1 MDKPKQMIVVRRD
14 LRMRKGKIAAQAGH
28 ACVTAVLAALE
39 REGRLAEVHAENGGI
54 VLTPSDKPATPL
66 SEWFARG
73 VAKVCLYVNSEEEL
87 LAIDQKAKAAGLIS
101 ALICDNGI
109 TEFHGRPTY
118 TCLAFEPALPETV
131 DPITGDLP
139 LF

>member
-14 LRMRKGKIAAQAGH
+14 LKMRKGKIAAQAWH

-54 VLTPSDKPATPL
+54 VLTPSDRPATPL

-73 VAKVCLYVNSEEEL
+73 VAKVCLYVDSEEEL

>member
-1 MDKPKQMIVVRRD
+1 M
-14 LRMRKGKIAAQAGH
+14 
-28 ACVTAVLAALE
+28 E
-39 REGRLAEVHAENGGI
+39 
-54 VLTPSDKPATPL
+54 LTKKLP
-66 SEWFARG
+66 
-73 VAKVCLYVNSEEEL
+73 VMSEEEL
-87 LAIDQKAKAAGLIS
+87 LAIDRKAKEAGLLS

-131 DPITGDLP
+131 DPITGELP